1 MLENSCM
8 IILIRQSLKE
18 RVRESRNRD
27 REREIVFIRGEIVFV
42 VK

>member
-1 MLENSCM
+1 M